1 MPLTPT
7 DTSLYTLGKGIVSIE
22 IWNGS
27 TPPSDPYVDVGNT
40 PSFEVEVTEELLDHF
55 SSRSGARTKDKTVV
69 LETGYT
75 LNFEL
80 DEIALIN
87 LQIYLKATLSGT
99 HVLLANTVLDAE
111 YAIKFVADN
120 AAGPNETWVFWRC
133 KLSPNGAF
141 SLIGDE
147 WAALS
152 FTAEGLSDTAN
163 NPTSPYFTV
172 TYSSSSSSSLS
183 SSSSSSSCSSSS
195 ISSSSSSSFST

>member
-1 MPLTPT
+1 MPLTPPNT
-7 DTSLYTLGKGIVSIE
+7 NLYTLGKGIVSISQ
-22 IWNGS
+22 WNGAI
-27 TPPSDPYVDVGNT
+27 PPADPYTDVGNC
-40 PSFEVEVTEELLDHF
+40 PSFDVEVTEELLDHF
-55 SSRSGARTKDKTVV
+55 KSRSGAKTKDKTVI

-75 LNFEL
+75 ANFEL

-99 HVLLANTVLDAE
+99 HVLLANTVLTAE

-120 AAGPNETWVFWRC
+120 PAGPNETWVLWRC

-147 WAALS
+147 WATLS
-152 FTAEGLSDTAN
+152 FTAEGLSDVAN

-183 SSSSSSSCSSSS
+183 SSSTSSSTSSSSL
-195 ISSSSSSSFST
+195 ST